1 MKQLFLYIAIMLIL
15 AACNNEA
22 AKEDTD
28 TGGATATTEQQWFA
42 TDTVIVWDCNA
53 ADKERKKIYI
63 PADSVP
69 MVEPLLNGINKTYN
83 EVKLNADHTSGDTL
97 YVSIP
102 EADWIANRSGT
113 SFADQYFSFAALNLL
128 ELKGIKHVNFVL
140 KAGSHAGPH
149 TWSITD
155 FAGWKTDTTSAK

>member
-1 MKQLFLYIAIMLIL
+1 MKKIIPYLFLVATIAS
-15 AACNNEA
+15 CNNEA
-22 AKEDTD
+22 AKEDTNT
-28 TGGATATTEQQWFA
+28 TGTVATEQQWFA
-42 TDTVIVWDCNA
+42 TDTLIVWDCNA

-69 MVEPLLNGINKTYN
+69 LVEPLLNGINKTYS
-83 EVKLNADHTSGDTL
+83 EVKLKLDHTAADTL

-102 EADWIANRSGT
+102 DADWITNRAGN

-128 ELKGIKHVNFVL
+128 EFKGIRHVSFL
-140 KAGSHAGPH
+140 FKTGSHAQPG
-149 TWSITD
+149 TWSSSD